1 MGNATSSAPPILEKD
16 VGSQPKNEMQQPT
29 SSAPPILETNMG
41 NQPKN
46 EEQQP
51 SSSEPHL
58 QITEEGQVVSAPS
71 AVGLIGSLEQQY
83 QKIKAHA
90 EAYPY
95 VWSSYIVVYGGFGL
109 WLAYRYSRLRKTEGR
124 VRVLQEKL
132 RMMHEAEESANSA
145 KVIEKG
151 STSSGTPPSN
161 K

>member
-1 MGNATSSAPPILEKD
+1 MGNATSSAPPILERD
-16 VGSQPKNEMQQPT
+16 MGNQPKTENKQAT
-29 SSAPPILETNMG
+29 SYAPPILEKHMG
-41 NQPKN
+41 NQPQN

-51 SSSEPHL
+51 SSSAPHI
-58 QITEEGQVVSAPS
+58 QTTEEGQVVNAPP
-71 AVGLIGSLEQQY
+71 AVGLINSLEQQY

-109 WLAYRYSRLRKTEGR
+109 WLAYRYRKLRKTEGR

-132 RMMHEAEESANSA
+132 RMMHEAEESANST

-151 STSSGTPPSN
+151 STSSGTPS